1 MICKKLDDGCD
12 NGVGRC
18 VDESQDAGTKF
29 SLQGDF
35 LLSIVENGYH
45 FDPTKTKLSLTFV

>member
-18 VDESQDAGTKF
+18 VDESQIAGTTF
-29 SLQGDF
+29 LLQGDF
-35 LLSIVENGYH
+35 LLSIVENIILIPLKPNYH
-45 FDPTKTKLSLTFV
+45 

>member
-18 VDESQDAGTKF
+18 VDESQDAGTTS
-29 SLQGDF
+29 SLQDDF
-35 LLSIVENGYH
+35 LLRIVEKYH
-45 FDPTKTKLSLTFV
+45 FDPTKTWLALTFV